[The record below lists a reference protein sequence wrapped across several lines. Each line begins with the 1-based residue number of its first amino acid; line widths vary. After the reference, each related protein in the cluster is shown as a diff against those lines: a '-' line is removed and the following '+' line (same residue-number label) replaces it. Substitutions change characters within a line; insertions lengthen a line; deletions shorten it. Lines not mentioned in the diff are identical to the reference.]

1 MRRFVNR
8 AGLIMAAVVLGA
20 CGGGSGT
27 GNNGTITIAK
37 APALSGDAQTGEVGH
52 ALASDLRV
60 LVTEDG
66 VPKAGE
72 SVTFTATG
80 GSTNPAIGVS
90 DVNGIAKTT
99 WTLGTVSGAQ
109 SVTASLRAAIG
120 SPLTFTGT
128 ATPGP
133 VVAISKFAGDF
144 QTGVPNLQFPQ
155 AISVRAVDSHGNGVP
170 SVQVG
175 WTVASGP
182 VSIDANGS
190 ATNGQGL
197 ASMPVTAGATSGQA
211 IIQATSPSM
220 PIGFHLDFTL
230 TVSLPPK
237 VVNASGAGLG
247 TAFTSATNASSNPA
261 VDTISVGEGIR
272 WVQTSGGHTVA
283 STGVPS
289 FTGTN
294 VQLTPTGY
302 TFVFTAAGTYTYEC
316 GIHGASMTGTV
327 VVQ

>member
-1 MRRFVNR
+1 MQRFVNR
-8 AGLIMAAVVLGA
+8 AGLLTLAVVLGA

-27 GNNGTITIAK
+27 NNNGTITIAK
-37 APALSGDAQTGEVGH
+37 APTLSGDAQTGEIGH
-52 ALASDLRV
+52 ALPFDLRV

-66 VPKAGE
+66 TPKAGE
-72 SVTFTATG
+72 SITFTASG
-80 GSTNPAIGVS
+80 GQVVPATGVS

-99 WTLGTVSGAQ
+99 WTLGTVSGPQTVAA
-109 SVTASLRAAIG
+109 TLRAAIG

-133 VVAISKFAGDF
+133 VVAINKFAGDF
-144 QTGVPNLQFPQ
+144 QTAAPDAQFAQP
-155 AISVRAVDSHGNGVP
+155 ISVKAVDSHGNGVP
-170 SVQVG
+170 GVQIG
-175 WTVASGP
+175 WTVTSGP
-182 VSIDANGS
+182 LITDANGS
-190 ATNGQGL
+190 ATNTQGL
-197 ASMPVTAGATSGQA
+197 ASVPVTAGSTPGQG

-230 TVSLPPK
+230 TVAATAK
-237 VVNASGAGLG
+237 VVNASGAGAG
-247 TAFTSATNASSNPA
+247 VAFTSATNATVNPA
-261 VDTISVGEGIR
+261 IDTIAVGGAIK
-272 WVQTSGGHTVA
+272 WVQTSGGHTVV

-294 VQLTPTGY
+294 TQLTPAGY
-302 TFVFTAAGTYTYEC
+302 TFVFNTAGTYTYEC

>member
-1 MRRFVNR
+1 MQRFVTR
-8 AGLIMAAVVLGA
+8 AGLITLAVVLGA

-27 GNNGTITIAK
+27 NNNGAITIAK
-37 APALSGDAQTGEVGH
+37 APALSGDAQTGEVDH
-52 ALASDLRV
+52 ALPADLRV

-66 VPKAGE
+66 TPKAGE
-72 SVTFTATG
+72 SIVFTPSGGQVAPAT
-80 GSTNPAIGVS
+80 GVS

-99 WTLGTVSGAQ
+99 WTLGSVSGPQ
-109 SVTASLRAAIG
+109 TVTASLRAAIG

-155 AISVRAVDSHGNGVP
+155 PISVKAVDSHGNGVP
-170 SVQVG
+170 GVQVG
-175 WTVASGP
+175 WTVTSGP
-182 VSIDANGS
+182 VTTDANGS
-190 ATNGQGL
+190 ATNAQGL
-197 ASMPVTAGATSGQA
+197 ASVPVTAGATSGQA
-211 IIQATSPSM
+211 TIQATSPSM

-230 TVSLPPK
+230 TVSPPPK

-247 TAFTSATNASSNPA
+247 TAFTSATNGTSNPA
-261 VDTISVGEGIR
+261 VDTIAVGEGIK
-272 WVQTSGGHTVA
+272 WVQTSGGHTVV

-294 VQLTPTGY
+294 TQLTPAGY
-302 TFVFTAAGTYTYEC
+302 TFVFNTAGTYTYEC
-316 GIHGASMTGTV
+316 GIHGANMTGTV